1 MSRQLTNGIRQV
13 GHDSSVLLRGRFQPK
28 LVTVPSAGTSWTS
41 FLGSQLNDVMNFVP
55 PFARRVEPGQ
65 NYSDHAIL
73 DFDHI
78 TGFEPRF
85 V

>member
-1 MSRQLTNGIRQV
+1 MSFI
-13 GHDSSVLLRGRFQPK
+13 
-28 LVTVPSAGTSWTS
+28 
-41 FLGSQLNDVMNFVP
+41 P

-78 TGFEPRF
+78 TDFEPRF
-85 V
+85 VRSASNSLALWFVFHLSILPHTSDDWETLEIENSTVR